1 MHYYYYSLLC
11 RRAELLV
18 GRTGEV
24 ARPLKL
30 GVLYQEPYKFHTSG
44 DFDAPLKNQN
54 PKDEIML
61 VSMKE
66 KMFVLVSM
74 PNLNISN
81 SLRSKTF
88 KSFMKKK
95 YLLTFLS
102 TGFCNAI
109 IYNKQI

>member
-88 KSFMKKK
+88 ISFMKKK
-95 YLLTFLS
+95 NTYLP
-102 TGFCNAI
+102 I
-109 IYNKQI
+109 

>member
-44 DFDAPLKNQN
+44 DFDAPLL
-54 PKDEIML
+54 I
-61 VSMKE
+61 
-66 KMFVLVSM
+66 
-74 PNLNISN
+74 
-81 SLRSKTF
+81 KTPRT
-88 KSFMKKK
+88 K
-95 YLLTFLS
+95 LS
-102 TGFCNAI
+102 
-109 IYNKQI
+109 YQ